1 MTVGMTYAEMK
12 ERDKK
17 AARLLASEIIKEL
30 RKYAKGLP
38 HVGEVSGGDTG
49 WEVTM
54 HAYDKSGTSGQMLCE
69 ARAKAKETWKKSGF
83 RYEVFVSIRGAYI
96 SRCPDLK
103 TVTFRIAS
111 LDKLDNA
118 KAKIAKCVALS
129 HEAMIEDRA
138 DDKARKAMERSTARI
153 LKDAGFK
160 VRDARGDDFD
170 DDDDDF
176 YLFGSTVDGLRES
189 DGLKVA
195 VKKDGG
201 EVIVKLP
208 EGMALADFLKKLG

>member
-1 MTVGMTYAEMK
+1 M
-12 ERDKK
+12 
-17 AARLLASEIIKEL
+17 S
-30 RKYAKGLP
+30 
-38 HVGEVSGGDTG
+38 
-49 WEVTM
+49 
-54 HAYDKSGTSGQMLCE
+54 
-69 ARAKAKETWKKSGF
+69 
-83 RYEVFVSIRGAYI
+83 RY
-96 SRCPDLK
+96 PDLK

-129 HEAMIEDRA
+129 HEAMIEDKA

-160 VRDARGDDFD
+160 VRDARGNDL

>member
-1 MTVGMTYAEMK
+1 MTEGMTYAEMK

-30 RKYAKGLP
+30 SKCAKGLP
-38 HVGEVSGGDTG
+38 HVVEVSEGDTG
-49 WEVTM
+49 WEVAM
-54 HAYDKSGTSGQMLCE
+54 HAYGKSNVMLCE
-69 ARAKAKETWKKSGF
+69 ARAKARETWRQKGGF
-83 RYEVFVSIRGAYI
+83 RYEVFVSIRGAYYG
-96 SRCPDLK
+96 SRRPDLK

-118 KAKIAKCVALS
+118 KAKVAKCVALS
-129 HEAMIEDRA
+129 HEAMVEDKA

-160 VRDARGDDFD
+160 VRDARGDDF